1 MANSNFFAI
10 VLGCSPNMLQ
20 VLRTLSF
27 ILSCEHLKRAT
38 APPAVVARPWPWPC
52 SFAITNGG
60 HGARE
65 EAKES

>member
-10 VLGCSPNMLQ
+10 VLVCSSDMLQ

-27 ILSCEHLKRAT
+27 ILSCEQLKRAT
-38 APPAVVARPWPWPC
+38 TTAVVATPFYNA
-52 SFAITNGG
+52 FAITNSG
-60 HGARE
+60 HGVRE